1 MGLLRWVGPAGAGRA
16 GCVGAVE
23 MGPVVGACEELVA
36 VLEEPGRVS
45 DAHAFLAL
53 RPLWREGRLERP
65 GGRSRQHIL
74 LAREM
79 LRSAARGGLLSEEEA
94 RRALEVLRGG

>member
-1 MGLLRWVGPAGAGRA
+1 M
-16 GCVGAVE
+16 
-23 MGPVVGACEELVA
+23 
-36 VLEEPGRVS
+36 S

-74 LAREM
+74 LARE
-79 LRSAARGGLLSEEEA
+79 LLCSAARGGELSEEDAE
-94 RRALEVLRGG
+94 RALGVLCGGEG